1 MEIRTPQDDERLMSL
16 VTLALAQPENQRE
29 SYLASACS
37 GNAGLFSQA
46 WNYVQWEVR
55 MQGFLLDPL
64 IPPAEDETPFEPGQ
78 LLDGRF
84 RIVRE
89 VARGGMGIV
98 YEAFD
103 EKLVRCIALKCAK
116 SGFRKRLPPEVR
128 HASEISHPNVC
139 KIFEI
144 HTASTEDG
152 EVDFLTMEF
161 LDGETLAARL
171 SRGPLPEAE
180 ARAIGGQICAGL
192 AEAHRNWVVH
202 GDLKSNNVIL
212 TQDAGGGVRAVITD
226 FGLASVPVGPA
237 EDIGFG
243 ALGPSQA
250 AGTPDYMAPELWK
263 GEKPSAASDVYALG
277 VILYE
282 LTTGQRPSPPADRLK
297 QKPPAV
303 RHGRD
308 PIVRRCLD
316 PNPTGR
322 FRDAVEVAAA
332 LDTRRSRQ
340 RWTRA
345 AAAIVFA
352 AIALAAVSGLVTYER
367 TTAPK
372 ESVRL
377 AMLPLELVTDG
388 AGPDV
393 AGMAEQISHKAADE
407 LARLKGGTLKRLSV
421 VPRNEVFGRHVDTV
435 EKARSAL
442 GATHVVWGT
451 IALKNRKV
459 TVHAFLTDTKTQAN
473 SGEWRAE
480 YAPGEVRYAPVAMA
494 GMVTAAL
501 HLPPLTEGSVNAS
514 AKQDYLKGLAYTH
527 RNSTVE
533 QALPLLQ
540 SAVAA
545 DSDSPLTWAGLA
557 EAQWFKKYI
566 TQDPVWLAEA
576 SESLRQAQNRNP
588 DLAPVHRVAGLL
600 RANAGLNE
608 EAEAEYLRAIELDSA
623 NGDAYRRLGRV
634 YEKTNRLEKALAVLK
649 KAVEVGPN
657 DFKAYQ
663 DLGAYYSLFGPE
675 REAVRPLERCV
686 QLAPDEPDAHRAL
699 GAAYQDL
706 ERYTEAERELRTA
719 VQLAE
724 TPAALVNLANTMMY
738 QQRYPEAIP
747 HLERAVKLSPNYVLA
762 WMNLGIAYS
771 LAKRPRDAKTAF
783 LGSVELAK
791 IAMERNPKDGE
802 LRSRLAYLLAR
813 LGETKRAEEE
823 IVQALSFSDSSVTR
837 GMAVWTYEFL
847 KKPEKAVD
855 ILSKSSPDVLRD
867 TSRWPGLAEL
877 RKNPRFKG
885 LLDSHK

>member
-46 WNYVQWEVR
+46 WNYVQWEAR

-161 LDGETLAARL
+161 LDGETLATRL

-202 GDLKSNNVIL
+202 GDLKGNNVIL
-212 TQDAGGGVRAVITD
+212 THDAGGGVRAVITD

-352 AIALAAVSGLVTYER
+352 AIALAAVSGLVTYWR
-367 TTAPK
+367 TEPRK
-372 ESVRL
+372 EPVRL
-377 AMLPLELVTDG
+377 AMLPLQLVTDG

-451 IALKNRKV
+451 IAWENGKV

-473 SGEWRAE
+473 SGEWRGGSPLRPCGHGWHG
-480 YAPGEVRYAPVAMA
+480 YRGAPSASADGGFGQCLCQTGLPERA
-494 GMVTAAL
+494 GVHSSQFDSRASTAAAPKRRGGRFRFAP
-501 HLPPLTEGSVNAS
+501 HVG
-514 AKQDYLKGLAYTH
+514 GIG
-527 RNSTVE
+527 RG
-533 QALPLLQ
+533 
-540 SAVAA
+540 AVVQEIYHPR
-545 DSDSPLTWAGLA
+545 SG
-557 EAQWFKKYI
+557 
-566 TQDPVWLAEA
+566 
-576 SESLRQAQNRNP
+576 
-588 DLAPVHRVAGLL
+588 VAGRGFGISAAGAKPQSRSGS
-600 RANAGLNE
+600 RAPRGRIAAG
-608 EAEAEYLRAIELDSA
+608 
-623 NGDAYRRLGRV
+623 
-634 YEKTNRLEKALAVLK
+634 
-649 KAVEVGPN
+649 
-657 DFKAYQ
+657 Q
-663 DLGAYYSLFGPE
+663 
-675 REAVRPLERCV
+675 C
-686 QLAPDEPDAHRAL
+686 
-699 GAAYQDL
+699 
-706 ERYTEAERELRTA
+706 
-719 VQLAE
+719 
-724 TPAALVNLANTMMY
+724 
-738 QQRYPEAIP
+738 
-747 HLERAVKLSPNYVLA
+747 
-762 WMNLGIAYS
+762 
-771 LAKRPRDAKTAF
+771 
-783 LGSVELAK
+783 
-791 IAMERNPKDGE
+791 
-802 LRSRLAYLLAR
+802 
-813 LGETKRAEEE
+813 
-823 IVQALSFSDSSVTR
+823 
-837 GMAVWTYEFL
+837 
-847 KKPEKAVD
+847 
-855 ILSKSSPDVLRD
+855 
-867 TSRWPGLAEL
+867 WP
-877 RKNPRFKG
+877 
-885 LLDSHK
+885 